1 MTDGATKQAVNPA
14 CKLIIRAMA
23 GYFVVVASYTSVVLF
38 DNWRFWRGAD
48 DNQVGV
54 VFDPGLIREAGIEC
68 PGPVAV
74 RFDQEEEIA
83 RYRCSTTG
91 IVIGAFSW
99 RRPIVP
105 WPAYTEGRSKELMD
119 LMNASMANATHLP
132 PS

>member
-1 MTDGATKQAVNPA
+1 MTEEAAEQTGNPVR
-14 CKLIIRAMA
+14 KLIIRVVA
-23 GYFVVVASYTSVVLF
+23 GYLVFVVSYAGVVLF

-48 DNQVGV
+48 DSQVGI
-54 VFDPGLIREAGIEC
+54 VFDPGMIRAAGIEC

-74 RFDQEEEIA
+74 RFDQEEETA

-91 IVIGAFSW
+91 VVIGAFNW